1 MVKAGGGFDVL
12 AHPAAMAMLLWW
24 SVDQVRHGTTKYRKI
39 IGAVTLVGAL
49 SRTVQA
55 EHARARFG
63 TYEGCRE
70 PANTPVPD
78 SAVQGNRT
86 EARIAA

>member
-1 MVKAGGGFDVL
+1 M
-12 AHPAAMAMLLWW
+12 
-24 SVDQVRHGTTKYRKI
+24 
-39 IGAVTLVGAL
+39 TLVGAL